1 MSASTKAMKI
11 QKARFKEIWESGWS
25 VEKILEKKKK
35 KWHTRAHTQVQRGI
49 TGRNRPRHPPFV
61 LPAQVKG
68 MKEIER
74 RQIDRGERKKK
85 KKERKGS
92 CVPHRNTPNRTKT
105 THTKKKECVEVS
117 SVTLYGCVAV
127 WECVPFLNF
136 FILLLWLP
144 EVPRGQER
152 ILFLSR
158 ALLSYTRSPSIF
170 FYFIHSLLVPSLSF
184 SAALN
189 GPLSLMSDWWMK

>member
-35 KWHTRAHTQVQRGI
+35 NDTRAHTQVQRRI

-85 KKERKGS
+85 KKRGRDHV
-92 CVPHRNTPNRTKT
+92 CGIG
-105 THTKKKECVEVS
+105 THPTGQKQHTQKKR
-117 SVTLYGCVAV
+117 SVWKCRV
-127 WECVPFLNF
+127 
-136 FILLLWLP
+136 
-144 EVPRGQER
+144 
-152 ILFLSR
+152 
-158 ALLSYTRSPSIF
+158 
-170 FYFIHSLLVPSLSF
+170 
-184 SAALN
+184 
-189 GPLSLMSDWWMK
+189 